1 MSGKPLTL
9 HYHKGTHR
17 NIPVRRAGFAVGARQ
32 YADFAVLWGLMP
44 DQLVLP
50 RLDSES
56 ATTEQKGA
64 VRRRQWGAER
74 RSEPLSIVHPRPSR
88 RKIILGRLGIL
99 TTLAAWVTYVISTI
113 LKELADNP
121 NAGFRFQFETVSY
134 LIVVTFLTFSALM
147 YLMARQGALYRFRDH
162 ARVPRGELDRHF
174 AEYAEGITVLV
185 PSYAEEP
192 QVVRA
197 TLWSAALQEFPD
209 LKVVLLLDD
218 PPHPSD
224 LGDRVRLD
232 KTRALTAE
240 IEAEL
245 SVPASRFN
253 AALADFRSREKAHGR
268 GTAAEVAL
276 LIAEY
281 EAAAE
286 WLESMAAAETVED
299 HVDEFFVD
307 LVLMGLARE
316 LRLVLLGLNAALAQ
330 QTSPPRTRIEEL
342 YLRLTW
348 IFNVSTETFERKKYA
363 SLSHEANKA
372 MNLNAYISLMG
383 HTWQKET
390 TADGVVLRKVG
401 AGVAPELDGEIMDVR
416 DTTYLLT
423 LDADSLLL
431 RDYCLR
437 LVYFLES
444 AGNERV
450 AVTQTPYSSFRGA
463 PTRIERVAGATTD
476 LQHILHQ
483 GMTYYG
489 ATFWVGANAVIR
501 KRALEDIVEVET
513 NGAFEIR
520 TYIQDRTVIED
531 TESSIDLGQHG
542 WTLVNYPERLS
553 YSATPPDFGSLVVQ
567 RRRWANGGLLILP
580 KLWVQLRQHRSERR
594 AILFREVLLR
604 VNYMASIAWAS
615 FGLVFLL
622 AYPYDSRL
630 LSPIVFIAALP
641 YFLAM
646 GSDLRD
652 CGHRFSDILRIYG
665 FNLVLLPVNLAG
677 VLKSLQQAVTGDKIP
692 FARTPKVKDRTAAP
706 AIYVLTPYAI
716 VAFSLLTVWRDAQVG
731 NWGNVAFASVNAI
744 LAAGAIRAYIGVFNS
759 AVDVFLGVVNWL
771 YVSPRPKKVKESPV
785 IAKTAEEVDWETILY
800 HGDRR
805 LNRDLRGSADRRRRI
820 AVR

>member
-1 MSGKPLTL
+1 MS
-9 HYHKGTHR
+9 
-17 NIPVRRAGFAVGARQ
+17 
-32 YADFAVLWGLMP
+32 
-44 DQLVLP
+44 DQLVIP
-50 RLDSES
+50 RPDVES
-56 ATTEQKGA
+56 VSTEQKGA
-64 VRRRQWGAER
+64 VRRRQWGAEK

-99 TTLAAWVTYVISTI
+99 VTLLAWVTYVISTI
-113 LKELADNP
+113 LRELANNP

-134 LIVVTFLTFSALM
+134 LVVVTFLTFSALM
-147 YLMARQGALYRFRDH
+147 YLIARQGALYRFRDH
-162 ARVPRGELDRHF
+162 LRVPRGELDRHF
-174 AEYAEGITVLV
+174 AGYKDGITVLV

-218 PPHPSD
+218 PPHPKDPAD
-224 LGDRVRLD
+224 LAKLE
-232 KTRALTAE
+232 KTRSLAAE
-240 IEAEL
+240 ISAAMSIPAARFRGALGGFRRRAGSGPSKEPAEL
-245 SVPASRFN
+245 
-253 AALADFRSREKAHGR
+253 
-268 GTAAEVAL
+268 AL

-281 EAAAE
+281 EAAAD
-286 WLESMAAAETVED
+286 WLESMAAAEQVED

-316 LRLVLLGLNAALAQ
+316 LRLVLVGLNAAFVQKA
-330 QTSPPRTRIEEL
+330 SPSDARLEEL

-348 IFNVSTETFERKKYA
+348 IFDVSLETFERKKYA

-383 HTWQKET
+383 HSWRKEV
-390 TADGVVLRKVG
+390 TADGTVLRKVDG
-401 AGVAPELDGEIMDVR
+401 DAELVGGDQILNFP

-444 AGNERV
+444 PGNERV

-489 ATFWVGANAVIR
+489 ATFWVGANAIIR
-501 KRALEDIVEVET
+501 KRALEDIVEVESS
-513 NGAFEIR
+513 GGFEIR

-580 KLWVQLRQHRSERR
+580 KLWAQLRQNRSERR
-594 AILFREVLLR
+594 KILAREVLLR

-630 LSPIVFIAALP
+630 LSPIVFLAALP

-652 CGHRFSDILRIYG
+652 CGHRFSDIFRIYG

-677 VLKSLQQAVTGDKIP
+677 VLKSLQQALTGDKIP
-692 FARTPKVKDRTAAP
+692 FVRTPKVKDRTAAP
-706 AIYVLTPYAI
+706 AVYVLTPYAI
-716 VAFSLLTVWRDAQVG
+716 VAFSLLTVWRDAQLG
-731 NWGNVAFASVNAI
+731 NWGNVAFASLNAI

-759 AVDVFLGVVNWL
+759 VVDVFLGMVNWL
-771 YVSPRPKKVKESPV
+771 YVSPRPKKVKESLV
-785 IAKTAEEVDWETILY
+785 VEKTAEEVDWETILY

>member
-1 MSGKPLTL
+1 
-9 HYHKGTHR
+9 
-17 NIPVRRAGFAVGARQ
+17 
-32 YADFAVLWGLMP
+32 
-44 DQLVLP
+44 
-50 RLDSES
+50 
-56 ATTEQKGA
+56 
-64 VRRRQWGAER
+64 
-74 RSEPLSIVHPRPSR
+74 
-88 RKIILGRLGIL
+88 
-99 TTLAAWVTYVISTI
+99 
-113 LKELADNP
+113 
-121 NAGFRFQFETVSY
+121 
-134 LIVVTFLTFSALM
+134 
-147 YLMARQGALYRFRDH
+147 
-162 ARVPRGELDRHF
+162 
-174 AEYAEGITVLV
+174 
-185 PSYAEEP
+185 
-192 QVVRA
+192 
-197 TLWSAALQEFPD
+197 
-209 LKVVLLLDD
+209 
-218 PPHPSD
+218 
-224 LGDRVRLD
+224 
-232 KTRALTAE
+232 
-240 IEAEL
+240 
-245 SVPASRFN
+245 
-253 AALADFRSREKAHGR
+253 
-268 GTAAEVAL
+268 
-276 LIAEY
+276 
-281 EAAAE
+281 
-286 WLESMAAAETVED
+286 
-299 HVDEFFVD
+299 
-307 LVLMGLARE
+307 MGLARE
-316 LRLVLLGLNAALAQ
+316 LRLVLVGLNAAFEQHA
-330 QTSPPRTRIEEL
+330 SPPWSRLDEL

-383 HTWQKET
+383 HSWTEEA
-390 TADGVVLRKVG
+390 TADGVVLRKVQG
-401 AGVAPELDGEIMDVR
+401 DAGLEGKDRILEFP

-501 KRALEDIVEVET
+501 KRALEDIVEVEA

-580 KLWVQLRQHRSERR
+580 KLWAQLRQSRSDRR
-594 AILFREVLLR
+594 RILVREVLLR

-615 FGLVFLL
+615 FGLIFLL

-692 FARTPKVKDRTAAP
+692 FVRTPKVKDRTAAP

-716 VAFSLLTVWRDAQVG
+716 VAFSLLTVWRDAQLG
-731 NWGNVAFASVNAI
+731 NWGNVAFASLNAI

-759 AVDVFLGVVNWL
+759 VVDVFLGMVNWL
-771 YVSPRPKKVKESPV
+771 YVSPRPKKVKESLV
-785 IAKTAEEVDWETILY
+785 VEKTAEEVDWETILY

-805 LNRDLRGSADRRRRI
+805 LNRDLRGSTDRRRRI
-820 AVR
+820 AAR

>member
-1 MSGKPLTL
+1 
-9 HYHKGTHR
+9 
-17 NIPVRRAGFAVGARQ
+17 
-32 YADFAVLWGLMP
+32 
-44 DQLVLP
+44 
-50 RLDSES
+50 
-56 ATTEQKGA
+56 
-64 VRRRQWGAER
+64 
-74 RSEPLSIVHPRPSR
+74 
-88 RKIILGRLGIL
+88 
-99 TTLAAWVTYVISTI
+99 
-113 LKELADNP
+113 
-121 NAGFRFQFETVSY
+121 
-134 LIVVTFLTFSALM
+134 
-147 YLMARQGALYRFRDH
+147 
-162 ARVPRGELDRHF
+162 
-174 AEYAEGITVLV
+174 
-185 PSYAEEP
+185 
-192 QVVRA
+192 
-197 TLWSAALQEFPD
+197 
-209 LKVVLLLDD
+209 
-218 PPHPSD
+218 
-224 LGDRVRLD
+224 
-232 KTRALTAE
+232 
-240 IEAEL
+240 
-245 SVPASRFN
+245 
-253 AALADFRSREKAHGR
+253 
-268 GTAAEVAL
+268 
-276 LIAEY
+276 
-281 EAAAE
+281 
-286 WLESMAAAETVED
+286 
-299 HVDEFFVD
+299 
-307 LVLMGLARE
+307 
-316 LRLVLLGLNAALAQ
+316 
-330 QTSPPRTRIEEL
+330 
-342 YLRLTW
+342 
-348 IFNVSTETFERKKYA
+348 
-363 SLSHEANKA
+363 

-383 HTWQKET
+383 HTWNKET
-390 TADGVVLRKVG
+390 TADGVVLRK
-401 AGVAPELDGEIMDVR
+401 AAADAAAAPGDVLEVR

-463 PTRIERVAGATTD
+463 PTRIERIAGATTD

-483 GMTYYG
+483 GKTYYG

-513 NGAFEIR
+513 TGGFEIR

-580 KLWVQLRQHRSERR
+580 KLWAQLRRHRSERR
-594 AILFREVLLR
+594 VILFREVLLR

-630 LSPIVFIAALP
+630 LSPVVFLAALP

-652 CGHRFSDILRIYG
+652 CGHRFSDIFRIYG

-706 AIYVLTPYAI
+706 ALYVLTPYAI
-716 VAFSLLTVWRDAQVG
+716 VAFSLLTVWRDAQAG
-731 NWGNVAFASVNAI
+731 NWGNVAFASLNAA
-744 LAAGAIRAYIGVFNS
+744 LAAFAIHAYIGVFNS

-771 YVSPRPKKVKESPV
+771 YVSPRARTVKESPV

-805 LNRDLRGSADRRRRI
+805 LNRDLRGSTDRRRRI